1 MALAIAL
8 FGGAGCG
15 GPATGPDPSA
25 IGDASKPVVPERTA
39 DLTVPEIPER
49 TADLTGAA
57 DAPELFQPA
66 APETV
71 YIERD
76 TEPETVFVTKPE
88 TVKVSAAED
97 DRSPAAAPGS
107 LASPDS
113 TNRLVVDLEEGRE
126 GALHSQTLGDLVA
139 AEAALDRLNGK
150 EVAPE
155 VRDQVDLV
163 VELIASSRQALAS
176 DVSSAAVLA
185 GKARLLAE
193 EVSPE

>member
-1 MALAIAL
+1 MATVLL
-8 FGGAGCG
+8 GGAGCG

-25 IGDASKPVVPERTA
+25 IGNASKPQVPERTA
-39 DLTVPEIPER
+39 DLTVPDMPER

-57 DAPELFQPA
+57 DEPKLFQPA
-66 APETV
+66 TPETV
-71 YIERD
+71 YIERE
-76 TEPETVFVTKPE
+76 TEPETVYVTQPE
-88 TVKVSAAED
+88 TVRVAASEAEPV
-97 DRSPAAAPGS
+97 PATAPIS
-107 LASPDS
+107 VASPDS

-126 GALHSQTLGDLVA
+126 GALYSQALGDLA
-139 AEAALDRLNGK
+139 AAQTAIDRLDGK
-150 EVAPE
+150 EIAPG

-163 VELIASSRQALAS
+163 VELIASSRHVLAS